1 MSEQLRLLQS
11 LIPAIAKVPD
21 LHSALDLVLHRVCEV
36 THWDYGE
43 AWLPTPDSR
52 SLTCSQAWFGDPC
65 DLQPWRRTRETL
77 TFPPNIGLPGRV
89 WRSKK
94 PEWID
99 QTKADN
105 RITPDT
111 EFTRLSAMDQPQEF
125 QAGGAIPILLD
136 DQILA
141 VLTFFTR
148 HSHPSDRQWM
158 EWVAA
163 IAMQLGLVM
172 ERQQLTEQLHQQQEF
187 NQNLVETHGGFFV
200 AIDPQGK
207 TRMMNPRLLETLG
220 YTLDEVRGT
229 DFVTTFLRD
238 VDRKPFAK
246 LIKTTDEK
254 SELQSPT
261 VHQTGVLTK
270 EGQELW
276 VEWRSQ
282 QVFKKSGELDFFFA
296 IGRDQNEH
304 CLTHQE
310 TARLA
315 SFPLLTPNP
324 IVEIDLAGR
333 VRYLNPEA
341 MRLLP
346 ELLDSEAE
354 HPFLAEIPS
363 MIRLMQQQGSFRRE
377 VKIGEI
383 VYEQVL
389 HYVPEI
395 ECIRIYALDITDRK
409 RAEELLLFNA
419 FYDRLTGLANRAL
432 FMDRLQQAGRRA
444 QPSQGD
450 NRDSPSHRFAV
461 VLLNLNRF
469 KVVNES
475 LGNHLGDQ
483 VLQEFGQRLQNC
495 LRPTDTVARLG
506 GDEFAIL
513 LEGIQGVCDAIQ
525 VADAIE
531 QTLTLP
537 FNLEGR
543 DVFMT
548 TSIGIALNTN
558 RDRRIL
564 SAEDILRN
572 ANTAMH
578 RARSQGKPG
587 YAIFDNQMLS
597 RTVDRLQLETD
608 MRRAIERQEFQVHY
622 QPIVS
627 LLTHQI
633 TGFEALVRWQ
643 HPQRG
648 LVFPAEFIPI
658 AEETGLI
665 IPMGWWILREAC
677 HQLSIWQQQFQSP
690 QPLTM
695 NVNLSCKQ
703 FRQPDL
709 LAQIDQI
716 LAETNIAVGSLK
728 LEITESVVIDNP
740 ELVKDL
746 LLELKKRQINLCI
759 DDFGTGYSSLSRLHN
774 FPISTLKIDRSFI
787 SRIGALGENSEIVQA
802 IITLARTMSMD
813 VVAEGIEL
821 LEQVSPLVALQCHY
835 GQGFLFSK
843 PVDSDGARE
852 LLRGKSV
859 QLERQFSRSVMVKN
873 EVKTSVSIEDDLGQ

>member
-1 MSEQLRLLQS
+1 MSEQFHLLQS
-11 LIPAIAKVPD
+11 LIPVIAKVPD
-21 LHSALDLVLHRVCEV
+21 LHSALNLVLYRICDV

-52 SLTCSQAWFGDPC
+52 LLTCSQAWYGDPSH
-65 DLQPWRRTRETL
+65 LHSFRSQRETL
-77 TFPPNIGLPGRV
+77 SFPANIGLPGRV
-89 WRSKK
+89 WTSQK
-94 PEWID
+94 PEWIEYTVENDPDAVNLLPHRTD
-99 QTKADN
+99 Q
-105 RITPDT
+105 
-111 EFTRLSAMDQPQEF
+111 QQEF
-125 QAGGAIPILLD
+125 QAGCAIPILLD
-136 DQILA
+136 DRVIA

-148 HSHPSDRQWM
+148 HSHPNADQQWM
-158 EWVAA
+158 EWIAA
-163 IAMQLGLVM
+163 MAMQLGLVI
-172 ERQQLTEQLHQQQEF
+172 ERRQLTEQLHQQQEF

-200 AIDPQGK
+200 AIDSQGK
-207 TRMMNPRLLETLG
+207 TQMMNPKLLETLG
-220 YTLDEVRGT
+220 YTLDEVKGT
-229 DFVTTFLRD
+229 EFVTTFLRD
-238 VDRKPFAK
+238 VDRKAFAQ
-246 LIKTTDEK
+246 LIKTP
-254 SELQSPT
+254 SENSDLKLPT
-261 VHQTGVLTK
+261 VHETGVLTK
-270 EGQELW
+270 NGRELW

-282 QVFKKSGELDFFFA
+282 KVFKKTGELDFFFA

-346 ELLDSEAE
+346 ELLETEADAE

-389 HYVPEI
+389 HYVSEI
-395 ECIRIYALDITDRK
+395 ECIRIYAFDITDRK
-409 RAEELLLFNA
+409 RAEEQLLFNA

-444 QPSQGD
+444 QPGSGKNLD
-450 NRDSPSHRFAV
+450 APSCPFAV

-469 KVVNES
+469 KVVNDS
-475 LGNHLGDQ
+475 LGNQLGDQ
-483 VLQEFGQRLQNC
+483 LLQEFGQRLQNG

-513 LEGIQGVCDAIQ
+513 LEGIQGVEDAVQ
-525 VADAIE
+525 VAEAIE
-531 QTLTLP
+531 QHLMLP
-537 FNLEGR
+537 FNLKGR

-548 TSIGIALNTN
+548 ASIGIALNTN
-558 RDRRIL
+558 RDRQVL
-564 SAEDILRN
+564 SAQEILRN

-578 RARSQGKPG
+578 RARSQGKPS
-587 YAIFDNQMLS
+587 YVIFDQQMLS

-648 LVFPAEFIPI
+648 LIFPAEFISI

-665 IPMGWWILREAC
+665 IPIGWWILREAC

-703 FRQPDL
+703 FTQPDL
-709 LAQIDQI
+709 LEQIDQI
-716 LAETNIAVGSLK
+716 LEETNIAVGTLK

-740 ELVKDL
+740 ELVKKL
-746 LLELKKRQINLCI
+746 LLELKKRQIHLCI
-759 DDFGTGYSSLSRLHN
+759 DDFGTGYSSLSRLHH

-843 PVDSDGARE
+843 PLDSNGAKE
-852 LLRGKSV
+852 LLRGKLV
-859 QLERQFSRSVMVKN
+859 QLEPQLSGSMSMKSGVRASVAV
-873 EVKTSVSIEDDLGQ
+873 EDD